1 VALGALISAKN
12 VIAPLHPGITAAMGL
27 LVTEPRYE
35 FTQSALTILQ
45 GAEPAAL
52 AAINTTF
59 DRLRVDAESQLA
71 ADGIA
76 AADRQFTRVA
86 ECRYLG
92 QGFELRV
99 DVPDG
104 PFTADTATEVAR
116 RFFATHRTEYGH
128 AFEDQAVQMVTLRVI
143 GTSHSDTL
151 RLPPLEK
158 GGRNNPSE
166 AALYARPTT
175 FDDGQTIQT
184 PRFDRMKLKAGDTV
198 TGPAVIVQ
206 QNSTTILPPAYVAV
220 VMRLGDLVISRDTQE
235 A

>member
-1 VALGALISAKN
+1 VA
-12 VIAPLHPGITAAMGL
+12 
-27 LVTEPRYE
+27 
-35 FTQSALTILQ
+35 
-45 GAEPAAL
+45 
-52 AAINTTF
+52 
-59 DRLRVDAESQLA
+59 QLN
-71 ADGIA
+71 ADGVA
-76 AADRQFTRVA
+76 AADQRFVRVA

-104 PFTADTATEVAR
+104 PFTADMAAEVAR

-128 AFEDQAVQMVTLRVI
+128 AFDDQPVQMVTLRI
-143 GTSHSDTL
+143 ICTSSPDSPDTL
-151 RLPPLEK
+151 RLPPLET
-158 GGRNNPSE
+158 GGRNNPSD

-184 PRFDRMKLKAGDTV
+184 PRFDRMKLKAADTV

-206 QNSTTILPPAYVAV
+206 QNSTTVLPPGYVAL